1 MVLDLVNKPDIWKVK
16 KIHSNL
22 LAEQDETLLKKSSLN
37 EETDFGLLVALTT
50 KLKVIAHSL
59 EIFTYFKNNNLMIKT
74 DEDREKLFMI
84 TKQLVKRINIHLYQI
99 RKINPSDY
107 EPNSAYYSTYIKIIY
122 NYIIFGKINA
132 L

>member
-1 MVLDLVNKPDIWKVK
+1 
-16 KIHSNL
+16 
-22 LAEQDETLLKKSSLN
+22 
-37 EETDFGLLVALTT
+37 
-50 KLKVIAHSL
+50 
-59 EIFTYFKNNNLMIKT
+59 MIKT